1 MMSSIKEELSS
12 NHKNNNGDD
21 DDDDAEEDE
30 EDEDDDFDG
39 DHQLKTTESSAISD
53 EAEMNV
59 KKPILNQRIAFAHPD
74 FQPLQPSP
82 MVPKHFQTANVPI
95 GLNPI
100 TLSSY
105 QSNPPLS
112 SSIHNPRSRPSDH
125 HRTLAQQ
132 ALINRALRNRRHTL
146 ANVNR
151 LKCNKFCELHL
162 IRFWSNSIFI
172 PLIPFRTMK
181 GFFKLTV
188 PTLWDDSC
196 SNFSQVI
203 LACSLLIF
211 TF

>member
-39 DHQLKTTESSAISD
+39 DQQLKTTESSAISD

-151 LKCNKFCELHL
+151 
-162 IRFWSNSIFI
+162 
-172 PLIPFRTMK
+172 
-181 GFFKLTV
+181 
-188 PTLWDDSC
+188 
-196 SNFSQVI
+196 
-203 LACSLLIF
+203 
-211 TF
+211 